1 MKKGEV
7 KQFQVVFNPEYAN
20 NKNVTWKSSNQD
32 VAFVDDAGKVTAI
45 GNGETDITATSEE
58 GGFTATCKVTVSQ
71 AGGGSVGTL
80 VNNS

>member
-1 MKKGEV
+1 MRRGDV

-20 NKNVTWKSSNQD
+20 NKNVTWKSSNTA
-32 VAFVDDAGKVTAI
+32 VALVDDSGKVTAI
-45 GNGETDITATSEE
+45 GNGETDIIATSEE

-71 AGGGSVGTL
+71 VAGGGVGTL